1 MRLIWNV
8 FGGLLRSDRRKGN
21 AKRREDVI
29 RVKLALLAGV
39 CAGAIIAARL
49 NDWPANVQVQV
60 LGGDTLGVVFAS
72 DSDEFSNV
80 QLIGPAQFVFEG
92 TAMV

>member
-1 MRLIWNV
+1 
-8 FGGLLRSDRRKGN
+8 
-21 AKRREDVI
+21 
-29 RVKLALLAGV
+29 
-39 CAGAIIAARL
+39 
-49 NDWPANVQVQV
+49 VQVQV

-80 QLIGPAQFVFEG
+80 QLTGPAQFVFEG